1 MRERRIKR
9 LILCSVCLCAAA
21 LMPMIAALSCYAE
34 NYPDLSKVEPSLYYP
49 DNQQFFHRPGTGF
62 VLIST
67 DSLSS
72 TKAALLDSGGNL
84 DYSCVRDAT
93 AIKFVYQAAAL
104 CGNYL
109 YLAGM
114 SPTAADCAKIGRLDL
129 SSGKCIINN
138 VLGVSCDFTRDFS
151 ADAQGRV
158 FLVTAAAGTQIDESM
173 PASLFLFDGAHNN
186 GTISPQKPEPA
197 SSAPA
202 SSIPDSSVPVSQ
214 PSESSASEGSSSQ
227 SSSSPDEMPDDLPPV
242 IENYDF
248 SGPVTVEALQKELDE
263 NHLNQKLRVFTG
275 DKKEVKSGNIG
286 TGQIVLTTQDSKT
299 VSTYIAVIPGD
310 LDGSGTVTD
319 YDCRLLY
326 DYFTRT
332 GTENASVL
340 SGPYLE
346 AAKISDENRT
356 DKSGRSLQTGDLL
369 KIKRLIK

>member
-21 LMPMIAALSCYAE
+21 LTSMVAALSCYAE
-34 NYPDLSKVEPSLYYP
+34 NYPDISKVEPSLYYP

-67 DSLSS
+67 DSLFS
-72 TKAALLDSGGNL
+72 TKAALLDSGGKL
-84 DYSCVRDAT
+84 DYGSVRDVT
-93 AIKFVYQAAAL
+93 AMKFVYQAAAL

-114 SPTAADCAKIGRLDL
+114 SPAAADCAEIGRLDL
-129 SSGKCIINN
+129 SNGKCIINN
-138 VLGVSCDFTRDFS
+138 VPGVSCDFTRDFS
-151 ADAQGRV
+151 ADAQGRI
-158 FLVTAAAGTQIDESM
+158 FLVTAAAGTQIDGST
-173 PASLFLFDGAHNN
+173 PASLFLFDGANNN
-186 GTISPQKPEPA
+186 GTISPQNPEPA
-197 SSAPA
+197 SS
-202 SSIPDSSVPVSQ
+202 VPVSSTPDSG
-214 PSESSASEGSSSQ
+214 PSDSSGASSQ
-227 SSSSPDEMPDDLPPV
+227 YSSSPAEIPDDLPSV
-242 IENYDF
+242 IDNYDF
-248 SGPVTVEALQKELDE
+248 PGPVTMEALQKDLDE

-286 TGQIVLTTQDSKT
+286 TGQIVLTTLNGKT
-299 VSTYIAVIPGD
+299 ASAYIAVIPGD

>member
-34 NYPDLSKVEPSLYYP
+34 NYPDISKVEPSLYYP

-62 VLIST
+62 LLIST

-72 TKAALLDSGGNL
+72 TKAALLDSGGKL
-84 DYSCVRDAT
+84 DYGSVKDVT

-114 SPTAADCAKIGRLDL
+114 SPAADCAEIGRLDL

-138 VLGVSCDFTRDFS
+138 VPGVSCDFTRDFS
-151 ADAQGRV
+151 ADAQGRI
-158 FLVTAAAGTQIDESM
+158 FLVTAAAGTQIDGST
-173 PASLFLFDGAHNN
+173 PASLFLFDGANNN
-186 GTISPQKPEPA
+186 GTISPQDPE
-197 SSAPA
+197 PA
-202 SSIPDSSVPVSQ
+202 SSIPDSSVPASR
-214 PSESSASEGSSSQ
+214 PAESSDSSDA
-227 SSSSPDEMPDDLPPV
+227 SSPDQMPDDLPPV

-248 SGPVTVEALQKELDE
+248 SGPVTMEALQKELDE
-263 NHLNQKLRVFTG
+263 NHLNQELRVFTG

-286 TGQIVLTTQDSKT
+286 TGQIVLTMLNGKT
-299 VSTYIAVIPGD
+299 ASAYIAVIPGD

>member
-21 LMPMIAALSCYAE
+21 LMPIVAALSCYAE
-34 NYPDLSKVEPSLYYP
+34 NYPDISKVESRLYYP

-72 TKAALLDSGGNL
+72 TKAALLDNGGKL
-84 DYSCVRDAT
+84 DYSSVRDVT
-93 AIKFVYQAAAL
+93 AIKFAYQAAAL

-114 SPTAADCAKIGRLDL
+114 SPAAADCAEIGRLDL
-129 SSGKCIINN
+129 SNGKCIINN
-138 VLGVSCDFTRDFS
+138 VPGVSCDFTRDFS

-158 FLVTAAAGTQIDESM
+158 FLVTAAADTQIDGNT

-186 GTISPQKPEPA
+186 GTISPQNPEPA
-197 SSAPA
+197 SSVPV
-202 SSIPDSSVPVSQ
+202 SSVPVSQ
-214 PSESSASEGSSSQ
+214 PSESSDSGGSSSQ
-227 SSSSPDEMPDDLPPV
+227 SSSFPDEMPDDLPPV

-248 SGPVTVEALQKELDE
+248 SGPVTMEALQKELDE

-286 TGQIVLTTQDSKT
+286 TGQIVLTTLNGKT
-299 VSTYIAVIPGD
+299 ASAYIAVIPGD

-340 SGPYLE
+340 SGPYLK
-346 AAKISDENRT
+346 AAKISDENWT

-369 KIKRLIK
+369 KIKKLIK